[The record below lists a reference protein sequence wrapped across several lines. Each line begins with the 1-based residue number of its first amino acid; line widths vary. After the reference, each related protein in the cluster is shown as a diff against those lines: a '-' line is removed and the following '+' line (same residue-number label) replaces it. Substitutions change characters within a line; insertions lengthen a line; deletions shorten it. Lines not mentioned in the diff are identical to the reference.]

1 MSDAVADFNNDDKLD
16 LVTTNAGS
24 KNISVRLN
32 LGGNPPNF
40 SAATNYPI
48 GSIPTAIAVSNFNRD
63 VTVVDQTILFG
74 PWAPNFATKTICAE
88 VQSFSPF
95 VIADVLDETP
105 PVISNVSASPSVIW
119 PPDHKMVDVAISYDV
134 SDDFTPASEIISS
147 LDVSSNEPF
156 NTIGDGNTEPDI
168 EIVDAHHVRL
178 RAERSGTGDG
188 RVYTISIT
196 CKDSAQNAS
205 SRTITVSVPK
215 NQN

>member
-1 MSDAVADFNNDDKLD
+1 
-16 LVTTNAGS
+16 
-24 KNISVRLN
+24 
-32 LGGNPPNF
+32 
-40 SAATNYPI
+40 
-48 GSIPTAIAVSNFNRD
+48 
-63 VTVVDQTILFG
+63 
-74 PWAPNFATKTICAE
+74 
-88 VQSFSPF
+88 
-95 VIADVLDETP
+95 
-105 PVISNVSASPSVIW
+105 
-119 PPDHKMVDVAISYDV
+119 MVDVAISYDV